1 MTCHQAVESLCMSVL
16 PADEAG
22 RGYGSPSVS
31 YCLFKDTHFLPELV
45 RRVGIIMLTCYRTGL
60 AEMFT

>member
-1 MTCHQAVESLCMSVL
+1 MSVL